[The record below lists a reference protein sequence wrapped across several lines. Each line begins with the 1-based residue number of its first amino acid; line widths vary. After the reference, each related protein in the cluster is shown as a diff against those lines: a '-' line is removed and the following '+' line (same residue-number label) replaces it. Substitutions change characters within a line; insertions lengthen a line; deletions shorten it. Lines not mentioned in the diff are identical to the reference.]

1 MSCIL
6 YPPTPQREM
15 VEAES
20 VFFPEA
26 AALINDSTLPLR
38 VSDASFFF
46 HPCQQVSVGLPL
58 MYHGSDGL
66 TNSPLRLRPYD
77 LIPPSFFVS
86 VLPGQSYS
94 V

>member
-1 MSCIL
+1 MLCI
-6 YPPTPQREM
+6 PPLPREKWWRRR
-15 VEAES
+15 V

-26 AALINDSTLPLR
+26 AALINDSPLPLR
-38 VSDASFFF
+38 VSDASFFTLANKS
-46 HPCQQVSVGLPL
+46 VSASLPL

-66 TNSPLRLRPYD
+66 TNSPLQLRPYD